1 MGHSFLSVRGIHP
14 VGKDLGELLLIMW
27 LILVLSQ
34 VFLKS

>member
-1 MGHSFLSVRGIHP
+1 MDRSFLSVRGIHP